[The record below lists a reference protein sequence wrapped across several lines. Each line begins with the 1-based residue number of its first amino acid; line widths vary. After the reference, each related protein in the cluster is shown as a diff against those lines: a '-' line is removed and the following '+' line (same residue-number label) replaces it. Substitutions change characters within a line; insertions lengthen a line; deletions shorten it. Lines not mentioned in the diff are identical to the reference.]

1 MARSATG
8 MTGQAQSMLKT
19 SNRTE
24 SELAASLLGRFLSPQ
39 RTVSQCSRQCGSQ
52 ARQGQSSSQPPQTAR
67 SVWVTCKHP
76 EILNIKVLWWDTRNF
91 TEPVD
96 RLVLDPYLEDEDN
109 VSRAQGASI
118 LEYEWTI
125 PSKFMVGTQQ
135 GKVIFLT
142 ELEFEKLHLS
152 LPLSICS
159 SARSWCVVSGLQTSH
174 VSSIPQSLVCCSS
187 SQYHFISLRLFL
199 SSCDCLAL

>member
-1 MARSATG
+1 M
-8 MTGQAQSMLKT
+8 
-19 SNRTE
+19 
-24 SELAASLLGRFLSPQ
+24 RFLSPQ

-52 ARQGQSSSQPPQTAR
+52 ARLGQSSSRPPQTAR
-67 SVWVTCKHP
+67 SVRVTCKHTD
-76 EILNIKVLWWDTRNF
+76 ILNIEVLWWDTRSF

-135 GKVIFLT
+135 GK
-142 ELEFEKLHLS
+142 
-152 LPLSICS
+152 
-159 SARSWCVVSGLQTSH
+159 
-174 VSSIPQSLVCCSS
+174 
-187 SQYHFISLRLFL
+187 ISRVRLAIEIDF
-199 SSCDCLAL
+199 SDNTQIKHNKR

>member
-1 MARSATG
+1 MCLIWVNIERKRIFVLILCQRTRPRPRWSLAARTTWCRVSTAPRRTVCWPGAATMARSATG

-24 SELAASLLGRFLSPQ
+24 SELAASLWVRFLSPQ

-67 SVWVTCKHP
+67 SVWVTCKHSD
-76 EILNIKVLWWDTRNF
+76 ILNIEVLWWDTRNF

-135 GKVIFLT
+135 GKT
-142 ELEFEKLHLS
+142 RNS
-152 LPLSICS
+152 
-159 SARSWCVVSGLQTSH
+159 
-174 VSSIPQSLVCCSS
+174 
-187 SQYHFISLRLFL
+187 
-199 SSCDCLAL
+199 D